1 MMTMLSDRVQ
11 EDVVNET
18 DTDEL
23 RAKALI
29 SLKKKAE
36 LRSHV
41 TVYVVFN
48 SMLIA
53 IWAVTGHH
61 FFWPVFPMLGWGV
74 GLILHA
80 VDVFSRAPTE
90 AQIRREMSRLR

>member
-1 MMTMLSDRVQ
+1 MQ
-11 EDVVNET
+11 EI

-23 RAKALI
+23 RARALLA
-29 SLKKKAE
+29 LKKKAE
-36 LRSHV
+36 LRSHA

-48 SMLIA
+48 SMFIA

-80 VDVFSRAPTE
+80 VDVFSHGPTE